1 MSSHKAS
8 KSSNFVNGQSCSYAR
23 LKTYANCSRA
33 EPGVG
38 GNKVSV
44 AAPAPKPVVAPAV
57 PAVPVVAP
65 AVPAVPVVAPV
76 APAAAPK
83 PEGYYG
89 DMEYAMEG
97 YLDPS
102 PTSLPGGANTG
113 ATNYTPSYAVPN
125 YPPID
130 ATAFNSSEKSCGGY
144 KRILGAYS
152 GMNGSSCT
160 TNYINN

>member
-1 MSSHKAS
+1 
-8 KSSNFVNGQSCSYAR
+8 
-23 LKTYANCSRA
+23 
-33 EPGVG
+33 
-38 GNKVSV
+38 
-44 AAPAPKPVVAPAV
+44 
-57 PAVPVVAP
+57 
-65 AVPAVPVVAPV
+65 V

-102 PTSLPGGANTG
+102 PTSLPGSANTG

-130 ATAFNSSEKSCGGY
+130 STAFNSSEKSCGGY
-144 KRILGAYS
+144 KRILGAYT

>member
-1 MSSHKAS
+1 MSSHKSA
-8 KSSNFVNGQSCSYAR
+8 KSSHAVNGQSCSYSK
-23 LKTYANCSRA
+23 LKTYSNCARA

-44 AAPAPKPVVAPAV
+44 AAAPKPAVAAPAAPVVAPA
-57 PAVPVVAP
+57 AP
-65 AVPAVPVVAPV
+65 AVA
-76 APAAAPK
+76 APAAPAVAAPAK
-83 PEGYYG
+83 EGYY
-89 DMEYAMEG
+89 

-113 ATNYTPSYAVPN
+113 ATNYTPTYVVPN

-130 ATAFNSSEKSCGGY
+130 ATAFNSNVMNCGGY
-144 KRILGAYS
+144 KKILGAYS

-160 TNYINN
+160 TNFINN

>member
-1 MSSHKAS
+1 
-8 KSSNFVNGQSCSYAR
+8 
-23 LKTYANCSRA
+23 
-33 EPGVG
+33 
-38 GNKVSV
+38 
-44 AAPAPKPVVAPAV
+44 
-57 PAVPVVAP
+57 
-65 AVPAVPVVAPV
+65 
-76 APAAAPK
+76 
-83 PEGYYG
+83 
-89 DMEYAMEG
+89 MEYAMEG

-144 KRILGAYS
+144 KRILGAYT

>member
-1 MSSHKAS
+1 MSSHKSA
-8 KSSNFVNGQSCSYAR
+8 KSSHAVNGQSCSYSK
-23 LKTYANCSRA
+23 LKTYSNCARA

-44 AAPAPKPVVAPAV
+44 AAAPKPAVAAPAPAAPAAPVVAPA
-57 PAVPVVAP
+57 AP
-65 AVPAVPVVAPV
+65 AVAAPAVA
-76 APAAAPK
+76 APAAPAAPAVAAPAK
-83 PEGYYG
+83 EGFY
-89 DMEYAMEG
+89 

-113 ATNYTPSYAVPN
+113 ATNYTPTYVVPN

-130 ATAFNSSEKSCGGY
+130 ATVFNSNVMNCGGY
-144 KRILGAYS
+144 KKILGAYS

-160 TNYINN
+160 TNFINN

>member
-1 MSSHKAS
+1 MSSHKSA
-8 KSSNFVNGQSCSYAR
+8 KSSHAVNGQSCSYGK
-23 LKTYANCSRA
+23 LKTYANCARA

-44 AAPAPKPVVAPAV
+44 AAAPKPAVAAPAPAPAPAAPAPAAPAAPAV
-57 PAVPVVAP
+57 
-65 AVPAVPVVAPV
+65 
-76 APAAAPK
+76 AAPTK
-83 PEGYYG
+83 EGYY
-89 DMEYAMEG
+89 

-113 ATNYTPSYAVPN
+113 ATNYTPTYVVPN

-130 ATAFNSSEKSCGGY
+130 ATVFNSNVMNCGGY
-144 KRILGAYS
+144 KKILGAYS

-160 TNYINN
+160 TNFINN

>member
-1 MSSHKAS
+1 MSSHKSA
-8 KSSNFVNGQSCSYAR
+8 KSSHAVNGQSCSYSK
-23 LKTYANCSRA
+23 LKTYSNCARA

-44 AAPAPKPVVAPAV
+44 AAAPKPAVAAPAPAAPVVAPA
-57 PAVPVVAP
+57 AP
-65 AVPAVPVVAPV
+65 AVA
-76 APAAAPK
+76 APAAPAVAAPAK
-83 PEGYYG
+83 EGYY
-89 DMEYAMEG
+89 

-113 ATNYTPSYAVPN
+113 ATNYTPTYVVPN

-130 ATAFNSSEKSCGGY
+130 ATAFNSNVMNCGGY
-144 KRILGAYS
+144 KKILGAYS

-160 TNYINN
+160 TNFINN